1 MQSDRGW
8 IRSYAKAAI
17 LAGLALLGAALWAVG
32 FSIGMD
38 LADAGSSGPPA
49 WTMVMTWGGLAL
61 ALVTGIWAIVELV
74 RSHER
79 HGCPVKGAGASAV
92 EDEYVERDAE

>member
-79 HGCPVKGAGASAV
+79 VRWSRWAQQVGPHSG
-92 EDEYVERDAE
+92 